1 MNVTFTTVPFL
12 TDIRHCQVYLLYSS
26 HYCCGVIMLTVEQSL
41 FFDRGERLV
50 FYSYWLQFLF
60 YIADISHKNG
70 VFFRFHTV
78 SMLRFPSEISFL
90 GTAVF

>member
-1 MNVTFTTVPFL
+1 
-12 TDIRHCQVYLLYSS
+12 
-26 HYCCGVIMLTVEQSL
+26 MLTVEQSL

-90 GTAVF
+90 GTAVFNVRFEVLASCDYKKLVCSGM